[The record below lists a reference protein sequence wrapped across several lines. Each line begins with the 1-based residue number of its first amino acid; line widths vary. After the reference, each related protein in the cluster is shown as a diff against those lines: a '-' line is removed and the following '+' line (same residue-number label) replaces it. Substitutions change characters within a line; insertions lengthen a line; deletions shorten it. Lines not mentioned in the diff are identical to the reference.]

1 VRAVVQRVL
10 EARVTVDGDVVGA
23 IAQGL
28 CVLVG
33 VASTDTE
40 ADAERLCRKI
50 TGLRIFE
57 DERGQ
62 LNRAVDEIGG
72 ALLLVSQFTLH
83 ADCRKGRRPSF
94 QHAAPPE
101 LAKSLY
107 EHFVA
112 AARRSPV
119 PVETGR
125 FQAHMALSLVNDG
138 PVTIVL
144 DTTEWGAA

>member
-1 VRAVVQRVL
+1 MRAVVQRVR

-33 VASTDTE
+33 VASSDTE

-62 LNRAVDEIGG
+62 MNRAVDEIGG

-94 QHAAPPE
+94 GDAAPPD

-107 EHFVA
+107 DHFVA
-112 AARRSPV
+112 AARRSQV

-125 FQAHMALSLVNDG
+125 FQADMALSLVNDG

-144 DTTEWGAA
+144 DTAEWGAA